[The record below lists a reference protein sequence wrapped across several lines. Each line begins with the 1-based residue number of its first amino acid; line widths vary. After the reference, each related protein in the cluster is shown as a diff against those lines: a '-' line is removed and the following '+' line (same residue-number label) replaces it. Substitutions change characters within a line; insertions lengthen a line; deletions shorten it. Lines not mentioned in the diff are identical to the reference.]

1 MWLIATATF
10 FLMKGM
16 PGTPFDAERFVRL
29 QPSQQAQILAQY
41 DFDKPIWKQYTKYIG
56 NMLQGDFGTSIFYK
70 NRKVSDLIL
79 SRIGPSA
86 LIGTQAILVGI
97 GIGLAMGILAAW
109 RHNSALDN
117 TTMILAVLGVSV
129 PNFVTAAL
137 LQYFIGLKLGLLPVA
152 FWQSWLCSVM
162 PSLALCFMPLSSAA
176 RFIRTEMLD
185 VLNQDYIITAR
196 SKGMGQARLMINHT
210 LRNSIIPVVTILG
223 PMVVSLLTGSLA
235 VESIFSIP
243 GIGNLFTD
251 SIQNNDYPVIMG
263 LTLFYSLFY
272 IIVIFLVDIAYG
284 LIDPRIRLA
293 AGNDGS

>member
-10 FLMKGM
+10 FLMKAM
-16 PGTPFDAERFVRL
+16 PGTPFDPERFVRL

-41 DFDKPIWKQYTKYIG
+41 DFDKPVYVQYAKYIG
-56 NMLQGDFGTSIFYK
+56 NMLRGDFGTSIFYR

-86 LIGTQAILVGI
+86 LIGAQALLVGI
-97 GIGLAMGILAAW
+97 GIGLAMGIIAAW
-109 RHNSALDN
+109 KHNRAADN
-117 TTMILAVLGVSV
+117 VTMLLAVLGVSV

-185 VLNQDYIITAR
+185 VLSQDYIITAR
-196 SKGMGQARLMINHT
+196 SKGMGQARLMIHHT
-210 LRNSIIPVVTILG
+210 LRNSLIPVITILG
-223 PMVVSLLTGSLA
+223 PMVVNLLTGSLA
-235 VESIFSIP
+235 VENIFSIP
-243 GIGNLFTD
+243 GIGNLFPD
-251 SIQNNDYPVIMG
+251 SIQNTDYPVFMG
-263 LTLFYSLFY
+263 LTLFYSLLY
-272 IIVIFLVDIAYG
+272 ITVIFLVDIAYG
-284 LIDPRIRLA
+284 FIDPRIRLA
-293 AGNDGS
+293 STNTQS